1 MTNTDTTA
9 VTTTARRGSKMT
21 ETTVTIAELAAE
33 LGVEPYV
40 LREFDI
46 TITDPMTEAD
56 AAAIR
61 EAWVSYEVQE

>member
-9 VTTTARRGSKMT
+9 VTTTDRRGSKMT

-46 TITDPMTEAD
+46 TLTDPMSREDAD
-56 AAAIR
+56 SII
-61 EAWVSYEVQE
+61 EAWTSYEVQE

>member
-1 MTNTDTTA
+1 
-9 VTTTARRGSKMT
+9 MT

-33 LGVEPYV
+33 LVVEPYV

-46 TITDPMTEAD
+46 TITDPMTEAE

-61 EAWVSYEVQE
+61 EAWASYEVQE